1 MRDSSG
7 VVSTPDDT
15 PSSTFRAERTHRERV
30 EQELLKLG
38 GWLVEH
44 PRAALK
50 NLKPM
55 RGAGPLEPGIYFNQ
69 GTGVVERLYSP
80 QRRALG
86 SKMFRVSSDPA
97 APVDEIRRRVMEGR
111 S

>member
-1 MRDSSG
+1 MRDRSG

-15 PSSTFRAERTHRERV
+15 PSGTFRAERTHRERI
-30 EQELLKLG
+30 EQELLRLG
-38 GWLVEH
+38 GWLAEH
-44 PRAALK
+44 PRATLK

-55 RGAGPLEPGIYFNQ
+55 RGAGPLEPGVYYNQ
-69 GTGVVERLYSP
+69 GTGVVERLYRP

-86 SKMFRVSSDPA
+86 SKMFRISSDPA
-97 APVDEIRRRVMEGR
+97 APVEEIRRRVMEGR

>member
-7 VVSTPDDT
+7 VVSTPGDT
-15 PSSTFRAERTHRERV
+15 PSATFHAERTHRERI
-30 EQELLKLG
+30 EQELLTLG

-44 PRAALK
+44 PRAARK

-55 RGAGPLEPGIYFNQ
+55 RGAGPLEPGVYFNQ
-69 GTGVVERLYSP
+69 GTGVVERFYRS

-86 SKMFRVSSDPA
+86 SRMFRVNSDPA
-97 APVDEIRRRVMEGR
+97 APVEEIRRKVMEGR
-111 S
+111 G